1 MPRQSLSLLTYFN
14 RGVSLILAPVHR
26 HVPSQ
31 APAELS
37 SQVPPQPQH
46 TPALPAALRTGQPLM
61 DAFSGVP
68 AASERNVGTQRSESI
83 VHSLPGGPFATLR
96 GHSGPRRAYPA
107 TVTDPRVE
115 IDVVL
120 WPQNVDHDFDL
131 PRHPSEPIKIK
142 NADLKRYISRFADH
156 HLVFN
161 IKVPGQG
168 VTSPAEFSRQLLA
181 YLSTHNLTMPPFPSD
196 YEHDGAD
203 DLDGQLWILLDVQR
217 RVDVHTLSAH
227 FTINDNTFGYAQFKK
242 FTSKF
247 PSILFTPTSSVPL
260 PTATN
265 PPPWIFIGTLLA
277 PRFGNL
283 VGPVATFSTPS
294 EQLAGTHP
302 CFGMR
307 VIRKARRTT
316 SDEVPECY
324 ENHCPAPASPVSVTS
339 ILSQLPGPAV
349 QRRLPS
355 LPAWATSARPTV
367 QRPQTPPPQPSLIR
381 QRSPGETQNAL
392 LDRRVDPIP
401 QIPAAETGLIAQS
414 APQSPVSPPS
424 CAISLEPV
432 RPPMPSL
439 ERGVDFLEP
448 SQIFGWRT
456 FVAHWINRSF
466 HAPMVH
472 IHAKTITA
480 AAKCLIGLLLH
491 IENCKDNADSDF
503 VSSDDVLHCTSTIQH
518 ESFFSDVRI
527 FSIGLR
533 GIHTTDP
540 DSTRA
545 VTQGP
550 GPERATFREGCA
562 ILTTFHT
569 YWQQA
574 TSSDMFR
581 PIFTAIDA
589 EIPER
594 VNTFRAHGT
603 FLALHCLLLRQ
614 GPLPISIWVLLALC
628 VGREAMLIP
637 QHVLLH
643 LDPGAYNILAPW
655 YDFHLD
661 TPVPPAREATHPLR
675 QFIIERM
682 PQEMQP
688 NLIRNHRQPE
698 EHQAWII
705 SAFAVVLLGH
715 HSPWSHP
722 EFIALQEG
730 FNLGQHFTE
739 SIRQQNARPF
749 LVTLYDRRIR
759 AVDDVITHLKYLNP
773 LRPRKTSAYF
783 VKLFQLRLERYAHG
797 RGHPNGVRCLNVTE
811 EEFQLCRNDPLLRAN
826 LILRGGSDSDMR
838 PMEPTWS
845 INVRFLYC
853 LSTYY
858 SLTTPPVQVPRYWIQ
873 DVYLDLHLRDLL
885 LEPLPMSP
893 NRSTKFELWL
903 HSQLLDRQHNTI

>member
-1 MPRQSLSLLTYFN
+1 
-14 RGVSLILAPVHR
+14 
-26 HVPSQ
+26 
-31 APAELS
+31 
-37 SQVPPQPQH
+37 
-46 TPALPAALRTGQPLM
+46 M

-83 VHSLPGGPFATLR
+83 AHSLAAGPFATLR
-96 GHSGPRRAYPA
+96 GHSGLRRAYPT

-131 PRHPSEPIKIK
+131 PRHPSEPIKLK

-156 HLVFN
+156 HLVFK

-181 YLSTHNLTMPPFPSD
+181 HLSTHHLTMPPFPSD

-265 PPPWIFIGTLLA
+265 PPPWIFIGTL
-277 PRFGNL
+277 
-283 VGPVATFSTPS
+283 T
-294 EQLAGTHP
+294 QLASAT
-302 CFGMR
+302 
-307 VIRKARRTT
+307 IRTT

-355 LPAWATSARPTV
+355 LPAWATSACPTV

-401 QIPAAETGLIAQS
+401 QIPVAETGLIAQS

-456 FVAHWINRSF
+456 FAAHWINRSS

-491 IENCKDNADSDF
+491 IENCKDDADSDF
-503 VSSDDVLHCTSTIQH
+503 VSSDDVLHCTSTIRH

-643 LDPGAYNILAPW
+643 LDPGAYDILAPW

-797 RGHPNGVRCLNVTE
+797 RGHPHGVRCLNVTE

-845 INVRFLYC
+845 INRLQFKFHATGFKERMLG
-853 LSTYY
+853 
-858 SLTTPPVQVPRYWIQ
+858 TPLHFHTCFYNV